1 MRSLVVHSLLLGS
14 LLLASPAFAQNASQP
29 AQANNWSV
37 SVTTGN
43 TFQAL
48 LAAGTPRA
56 VTIENN
62 NSNGDNCWI
71 DVTGVVVATNTL
83 STSVT
88 TKNATITAQKAS
100 ILLGQGASWQRYFPY
115 VPNNAIVGTC
125 ATSGDSIYVEIE

>member
-1 MRSLVVHSLLLGS
+1 MIARSFIAAILLS
-14 LLLASPAFAQNASQP
+14 FISSAAFAQSQP

-37 SVTTGN
+37 SITTGN

-56 VTIENN
+56 LTIENN

-71 DVTGVVVATNTL
+71 DVTGIVVATNTL

-88 TKNATITAQKAS
+88 TKNGAITAQKAT
-100 ILLGQGASWQRYFPY
+100 ILLGQGASWQRYFSY

-125 ATSGDSIYVEIE
+125 ATTGDSIYVEVE